1 MQFQIEILS
10 ATTSQV
16 PTAKGSYG
24 RMEVAFKKDGK
35 IEGKTIMDFA
45 AKEAYKALL
54 GAQQGSIFT
63 ITSEKEAGRDGKE
76 YWVWKGA
83 TAGGTSNNSSVPS
96 NVAATSANT
105 SATPVKSGGSTY
117 ATSEER
123 AKTQVYIVRQS
134 SLSNALKYYELIG
147 NKKITPNDIKA
158 LAQELTNFVM
168 DTEPAAVPADR
179 IHEGTGFD
187 DLKDDVPY

>member
-1 MQFQIEILS
+1 MQFQIEIINVS
-10 ATTSQV
+10 RTTV
-16 PTAKGSYG
+16 PTAKGSYNCL
-24 RMEVAFKKDGK
+24 EVAYKKDGA
-35 IEGKTIMDFA
+35 IEGKKLMDFA
-45 AKEAYKALL
+45 AKEAYKSLER
-54 GAQQGSIFT
+54 AQNGSIYT
-63 ITSEKEAGRDGKE
+63 ITSEKEPGRDGKE

-83 TAGGTSNNSSVPS
+83 VAGGSSPSAAIPS
-96 NVAATSANT
+96 NGTSHGN
-105 SATPVKSGGSTY
+105 SIATPVKSSGSTY
-117 ATSEER
+117 ATAEER

-134 SLSNALKYYELIG
+134 GLSNALKYYELIG
-147 NKKITPNDIKA
+147 NKKVTPNDIKA